1 MCFNLFMCMFRLWA
15 SQWSEQHCCWGRH
28 VGHGL
33 CWLLEWNSASHV
45 HNVLKWVD
53 CKSNR
58 AWVHLW
64 QAKVELWHPWRR
76 GADMSWSSASPA
88 CPTCPTCCHWHHWHH
103 WVRDKSAI
111 WALASRRA
119 TFGTNTARPARFLLG
134 FCSVSAQIGQTW
146 HMTFDTCWSC
156 WYIVIPL
163 CQMQMPSTQMQQITK
178 ACNHQP
184 LQRTESQWSWHP
196 KGLQPMPSEM
206 PSHQQASAS
215 RYCAI
220 ELDGMHLD
228 HLAAFSVLNALNVKT
243 NKEIM
248 RRSLQ
253 SPHLQSAPTCRKS
266 LKTRAKAPATS
277 RIDGLKD
284 PRVRSDQWCW

>member
-111 WALASRRA
+111 SALASRRA

-134 FCSVSAQIGQTW
+134 FCSNWSDMAHDIWYMLIMLIHCHTTMPDADALNSDAQSHSGHPDIQ
-146 HMTFDTCWSC
+146 
-156 WYIVIPL
+156 
-163 CQMQMPSTQMQQITK
+163 K
-178 ACNHQP
+178 ACSQCR
-184 LQRTESQWSWHP
+184 QRCHHISR
-196 KGLQPMPSEM
+196 
-206 PSHQQASAS
+206 QAPPGTAQ
-215 RYCAI
+215 
-220 ELDGMHLD
+220 
-228 HLAAFSVLNALNVKT
+228 LN
-243 NKEIM
+243 
-248 RRSLQ
+248 
-253 SPHLQSAPTCRKS
+253 
-266 LKTRAKAPATS
+266 
-277 RIDGLKD
+277 
-284 PRVRSDQWCW
+284 